1 MKHSININSTIL
13 FYILQLKTYK
23 RTTYQDVFYAFMM
36 NINNNV
42 GISTTATTTT
52 SSTTTTTNGLHK
64 RPLAIG
70 YKQQGPILVTLPQ
83 QQQQQSTT
91 KIEEEN
97 NQPFRGGIS
106 EVKVAMTITTA
117 TT

>member
-1 MKHSININSTIL
+1 MKLSIGINSTIL
-13 FYILQLKTYK
+13 FHIFQLKLSK
-23 RTTYQDVFYAFMM
+23 ERHIKMSSIHSTT
-36 NINNNV
+36 NNSNNNNV
-42 GISTTATTTT
+42 GT
-52 SSTTTTTNGLHK
+52 STTNGLHK